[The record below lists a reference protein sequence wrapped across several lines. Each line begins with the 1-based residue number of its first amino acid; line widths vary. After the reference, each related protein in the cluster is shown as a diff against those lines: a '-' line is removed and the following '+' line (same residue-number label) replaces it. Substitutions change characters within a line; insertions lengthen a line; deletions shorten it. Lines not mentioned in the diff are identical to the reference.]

1 MLSLVPYRGPARSIT
16 PVRVPSIWGY
26 KSYGSDNLGTGA
38 REWTLVSWG
47 GPEPVQMLSLVPY
60 RGPARSTALRQ
71 VS

>member
-1 MLSLVPYRGPARSIT
+1 MLRHPMTEL
-16 PVRVPSIWGY
+16 SIWSY
-26 KSYGSDNLGTGA
+26 KSCGSDNLEIGA

-47 GPEPVQMLSLVPY
+47 GLEPVQPLSLVLY